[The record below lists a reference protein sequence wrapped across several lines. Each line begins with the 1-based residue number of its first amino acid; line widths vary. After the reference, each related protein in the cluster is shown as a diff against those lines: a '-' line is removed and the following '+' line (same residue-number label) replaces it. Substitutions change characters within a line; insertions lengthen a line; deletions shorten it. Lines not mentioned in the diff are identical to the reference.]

1 LDFRAQTAFPPQAAS
16 SDELFG
22 PFPEATCGFFSL
34 IRFHGI

>member
-1 LDFRAQTAFPPQAAS
+1 LDFCAQTAFPPQAAS

-22 PFPEATCGFFSL
+22 PFSEAACGFFSL